1 MLEYVNMEVLASLV
15 VMMRSGAEGAI
26 LLSDDDEESRFY
38 EGIAHEDARIIPA
51 PHCALRLLR
60 MMEKDGIEGLAAA
73 VRGAKPQP
81 SALSVFQPLLG
92 DSTSLLLLSRG
103 SEKVIRDI
111 CGNPWLVACQKEVG
125 PVRLRAVWLARILDQ
140 MHNLCTEHGVPLPSQ
155 IDAPEIIDWGR
166 FELSWLHLTPM
177 LLNSGLPRSAIER
190 LRAIQ
195 PERDLRAGLLEC
207 DGMDAVRLISAAT
220 GSYRPRGIAA
230 SKEIAPDGLASML
243 RVAFD
248 PAEFEEDE
256 VFWRVRLWERT
267 NSRYPL
273 LRQWRILDS
282 LGVAWDQR
290 YWERDLAA
298 MLSTLRSGELL
309 AMYKMDLDDFKA
321 VNEALGHAG
330 GDEAIRLY
338 SRVVKKVLGAVG
350 EVYRRG
356 GDEVVVLAPGI
367 CETVALELAEKTRVE
382 IETSFQAWATQRGL
396 RCGPT
401 ASIGIAL
408 GTTKESSSELI
419 QLADQAQRQAKE
431 QGKNRV
437 VFLR

>member
-1 MLEYVNMEVLASLV
+1 MLEYVNIEVLASLV

-51 PHCALRLLR
+51 SQCALRLLH

-81 SALSVFQPLLG
+81 SALNVFQPLLG

-103 SEKVIRDI
+103 SEKVMRDI
-111 CGNPWLVACQKEVG
+111 CGNPWLVACHKEVG
-125 PVRLRAVWLARILDQ
+125 PVRLTAVWLARTLDQ
-140 MHNLCTEHGVPLPSQ
+140 MQHLCTQHSVPLPSQ
-155 IDAPEIIDWGR
+155 IDAPQIIDWGR
-166 FELSWLHLTPM
+166 FELSWLHLTPI

-195 PERDLRAGLLEC
+195 PDSDLRAGLLEC
-207 DGMDAVRLISAAT
+207 DGMEVVRIISAAT
-220 GSYRPRGIAA
+220 ALYRPRGIAA
-230 SKEIAPDGLASML
+230 SKEIDANNLASML

-267 NSRYPL
+267 NNRYPL
-273 LRQWRILDS
+273 LRQWRILDP

-290 YWERDLAA
+290 YWERDLPA
-298 MLSTLRSGELL
+298 MLNTLRPAESL
-309 AMYKMDLDDFKA
+309 AMYQMDLDDFGAVNKA
-321 VNEALGHAG
+321 VGHAG

-338 SRVVKKVLGAVG
+338 CRVVNKVLGAVG

-356 GDEVVVLAPGI
+356 GDEIVVLAPGV

-382 IETSFQAWATQRGL
+382 IETSLQAWAVQRGL
-396 RCGPT
+396 HSAPT

-408 GTTKESSSELI
+408 GTAGKSSSELS